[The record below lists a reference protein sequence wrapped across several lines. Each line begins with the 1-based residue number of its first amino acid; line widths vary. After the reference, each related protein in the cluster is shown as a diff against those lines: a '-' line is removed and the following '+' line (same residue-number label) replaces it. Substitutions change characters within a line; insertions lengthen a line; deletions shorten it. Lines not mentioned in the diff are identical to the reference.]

1 MSVITPV
8 FNGAQYVAEL
18 LQSVSNQDFKSF
30 EHILV
35 NDGSTDTTAEVIN
48 EYIQQSQSS
57 NIRVINQKNMGEA
70 AAINTAAIEA
80 GGDYLIIIN
89 VDDPIYQ
96 TALSRLVNKLE
107 GDKSIVVAYPD
118 WEMINSAGETMKIVR
133 TLDFSKSRLIEDVQC
148 LPGPGAM
155 IRKSALDR
163 SYLRSTQYRYLSDYE
178 QWLYL
183 STKGDFARVPD
194 VLATWRSHEAS
205 ATSSSRGVPVMK
217 EYSTLLAEVIENITA
232 FSQGKKLNQR
242 HIESSYYYF
251 MSIQKLSDSRVPG
264 RRMIL
269 KSLAKTYLR
278 QEPGKRR
285 SFVIIFGVLFYPSLN
300 LAASVARRLDLAVP
314 PFILGLPAYTFRR
327 RH

>member
-8 FNGAQYVAEL
+8 FNGAEYVSEL
-18 LQSVSNQDFKSF
+18 LHSVSIQDFKSF

-35 NDGSTDTTAEVIN
+35 NDGSTDTTATVIDK
-48 EYIQQSQSS
+48 YIQQSQSS
-57 NIRVINQKNMGEA
+57 NIRAISQKNMGEA
-70 AAINTAAIEA
+70 AAINRAVSEAI
-80 GGDYLIIIN
+80 GDYLIIVN
-89 VDDPIYQ
+89 VDDPIYE
-96 TALSRLVNKLE
+96 TALSRLVQKLE
-107 GDKSIVVAYPD
+107 EDTSIVVAYPD

-133 TLDFSKSRLIEDVQC
+133 TLDFSKSKLIEDVQC

-155 IRKSALDR
+155 IRKSVLDR
-163 SYLRSTQYRYLSDYE
+163 EFLRSTQYRFLSDYE

-205 ATSSSRGVPVMK
+205 ATSSSRGIPVTK
-217 EYSTLLAEVIENITA
+217 EYSSLLTEVIENFEK
-232 FSQGKKLNQR
+232 FSQGKNLNKR

-251 MSIQKLSDSRVPG
+251 MGIQKLYDSRVPG

-269 KSLAKTYLR
+269 KSLTKTYLR
-278 QEPGKRR
+278 HEPGKRR
-285 SFVIIFGVLFYPSLN
+285 SFIVIFGVIFYPSLN
-300 LAASVARRLDLAVP
+300 LAASVARILKLPAP
-314 PFILGLPAYTFRR
+314 PFILGLPAYSFKR